1 MKKTAFHK
9 AFEPSAP
16 CLQDIFPH
24 RANSLSATTRCT
36 PRESKKGSFTAEEVR
51 KLFKC
56 LPHDKAGDS
65 IRLLLTVM
73 RSQELLVPVVSCID
87 IVAILALIYGAT

>member
-1 MKKTAFHK
+1 M
-9 AFEPSAP
+9 
-16 CLQDIFPH
+16 QDIFPR

-56 LPHDKAGDS
+56 LPRDKAGDS

-73 RSQELLVPVVSCID
+73 RSQKLLVPVVSCID